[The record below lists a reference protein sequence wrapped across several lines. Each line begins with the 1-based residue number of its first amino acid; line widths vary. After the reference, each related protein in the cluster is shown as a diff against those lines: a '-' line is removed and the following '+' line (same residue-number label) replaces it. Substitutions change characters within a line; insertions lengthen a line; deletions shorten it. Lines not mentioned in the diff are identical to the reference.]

1 MANKFRQIRSIDVIL
16 KSPKLQAILEDIG
29 GQILDAAKSDPN
41 PAYVDSLDMHTFTS
55 RSRVTVQVGAAPII
69 GMRVEAKRGTLA
81 RALGSVGG

>member
-41 PAYVDSLDMHTFTS
+41 PA
-55 RSRVTVQVGAAPII
+55 
-69 GMRVEAKRGTLA
+69 
-81 RALGSVGG
+81 